1 LIKTNIDICVIFV
14 SLIEDNYQCVTVQE
28 NEESQEKGYQ
38 HMKPKTSFK
47 NQSTA
52 TAREHYTTGS
62 VTSQDGTTIG
72 YRQLGHGPGV
82 LLLHGAASSAH
93 NHMQLAEA
101 LADAFTVYV
110 PDRRGRGLSG
120 PYSEDYSIQKDV
132 EDLDALL
139 TKTGTHQVFGVSSG
153 GIICLQAALAL
164 PTIHKAAIYEP
175 PFFIN
180 DESMPTTVL
189 ARYDKEM
196 AQGRVAAALITGMK
210 GAQMGPPIFNVM
222 PRWLLELLVS
232 MAMKGED
239 KKGSDGYVS
248 MRALAPTLH
257 YDFQLVV
264 EMSVKLESFRAIRAE
279 VLLLGG
285 SKSPAFL
292 KVALDA
298 LEKVLPHVKRVEFP
312 GLGHAASWNY
322 DKQRNPSGKPEV
334 VAQELRRFFAEP

>member
-1 LIKTNIDICVIFV
+1 
-14 SLIEDNYQCVTVQE
+14 
-28 NEESQEKGYQ
+28 
-38 HMKPKTSFK
+38 MKPKISVE
-47 NQSTA
+47 NQSTTA
-52 TAREHYTTGS
+52 TPESYTTGF
-62 VTSQDGTTIG
+62 VTSKDGTTIG

-82 LLLHGAASSAH
+82 VLLHGAASSGY

-139 TKTGTHQVFGVSSG
+139 TKTGTHNVFGVSSG
-153 GIICLQAALAL
+153 GIICLQAALTL
-164 PTIHKAAIYEP
+164 PTIRKAAIYEP

-180 DESMPTTVL
+180 DESTPTTVL
-189 ARYDKEM
+189 TRYDKEM
-196 AQGRVAAALITGMK
+196 AQGKVAAALITGMK
-210 GAQMGPPIFNVM
+210 GAQMGPPIFNAM

-232 MAMKGED
+232 MAMKSED
-239 KKGSDGYVS
+239 KKGSRGYVS

-257 YDFQLVV
+257 HDFQLVV
-264 EMSVKLESFRAIRAE
+264 EMSGKLESFRALRAE

-298 LEKVLPHVKRVEFP
+298 LEKVLPHVTRIEFP
-312 GLGHAASWNY
+312 GLGHAASWNT
-322 DKQRNPSGKPEV
+322 DRGGKPEP